1 MDAVE
6 LKDRTIDA
14 VLFSVPGRYDLND
27 SRGMVRVL
35 AGDAL
40 VGFVLPAKMR
50 AEVLDSHDELVEAL
64 ERLDYEVGT
73 CTPTDR

>member
-1 MDAVE
+1 MTID

-14 VLFSVPGRYDLND
+14 ILAATSTRYKLND
-27 SRGMVRVL
+27 SRGMIRVL

-40 VGFVLPAKMR
+40 VGFVIPAQMR
-50 AEVLDSHDELVEAL
+50 AEVLESQTELVEPL
-64 ERLDYEVGT
+64 EGLGYEVGT